1 VVILGGLSFLEEIV
15 DFKGFFLSLGYG
27 TFIILG
33 YDIIMV

>member
-1 VVILGGLSFLEEIV
+1 V